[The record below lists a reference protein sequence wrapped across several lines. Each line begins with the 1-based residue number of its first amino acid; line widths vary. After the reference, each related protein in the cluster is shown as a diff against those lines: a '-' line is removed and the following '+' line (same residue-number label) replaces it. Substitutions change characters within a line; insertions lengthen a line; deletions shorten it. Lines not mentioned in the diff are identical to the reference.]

1 MSAPAV
7 DLHCH
12 LDLYPDPAAV
22 ARRCAESGAYIL
34 SMTTTPKA
42 WRGTSALAKGH
53 DRIRT
58 ALGLHPQIAHERVG
72 ELPLF
77 DALLPETR
85 YVGEVG
91 LDGSPEC
98 KPHWREQLHVFEHV
112 LTASAQAG
120 GRILSIHSRRAT
132 TEVLDALARHPEAG
146 IPILHWFSGSKTE
159 LRRAV
164 EMGCWFSVGP
174 AMALGK
180 RGRDLL
186 AAMPRD
192 RVLTETDGPFVI
204 FNGQPLQ
211 PGEVSEAWHSLAACW
226 GSEREEAAA
235 CVVTAF
241 RRLVS
246 SIVGGR
252 ERVPGSSPEVLN
264 FP

>member
-12 LDLYPDPAAV
+12 LDLDPDPVTV
-22 ARRCAESGAYIL
+22 ARSCVESGTYVL

-42 WRGTSALAKGH
+42 WRGTTALAKGH

-58 ALGLHPQIAHERVG
+58 ALGLHPQIAHERAG

-91 LDGSPEC
+91 LDGSREC
-98 KPHWREQLHVFEHV
+98 KPHWREQVRVFEHV
-112 LTASAQAG
+112 LAASTQAG
-120 GRILSIHSRRAT
+120 GRILSIHSRRAAA
-132 TEVLDALARHPEAG
+132 EVLDALARHPDAG
-146 IPILHWFSGSKTE
+146 IPVLHWFSGTKTE

-174 AMALGK
+174 AMVLGK

-186 AAMPRD
+186 TAMPRD
-192 RVLTETDGPFVI
+192 RVLTETDGPFATI
-204 FNGQPLQ
+204 NGQPLC
-211 PGEVSEAWHSLAACW
+211 PGEVTSALDALAACW
-226 GSEREEAAA
+226 GVTPDEAAA
-235 CVVTAF
+235 TVVAAF

-246 SIVGGR
+246 SKVGGATAGAW
-252 ERVPGSSPEVLN
+252 PNLGA
-264 FP
+264 